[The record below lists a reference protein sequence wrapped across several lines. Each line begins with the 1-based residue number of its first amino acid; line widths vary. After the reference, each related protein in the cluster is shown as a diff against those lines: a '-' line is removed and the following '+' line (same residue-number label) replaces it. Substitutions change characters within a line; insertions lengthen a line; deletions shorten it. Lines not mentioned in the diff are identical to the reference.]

1 MNTVFPSRLVG
12 TGLAHLVLVFQTL
25 FAVAV
30 TATALGGPSGELTN
44 STLYTLCRNSDLY
57 DLLDTIVN
65 YEARF
70 NHRYHYDWVFLN
82 DNPFDD
88 NFKLLVSNAVSGTAR
103 FGLISE
109 EMWEI
114 PESVDRHVMEANIA
128 RVMADPE
135 GPYPY
140 ADSLSYRKMCRF
152 ESGFFQ
158 WHPLLLEYDYFWR
171 VEPGVKLHCD
181 IPYDI
186 FRHMVD
192 NNFRYGFTISMLEYS
207 KTIPT
212 LFNSLW
218 EVLDR
223 SCQLELL
230 NSDENYS
237 NYILNVDSNSYSL
250 CHFWTNFEIGDLNTF
265 RSKEYS
271 YLFNEL
277 DKYNGF
283 FYERWGDAPVRTLIL
298 SLILKYPQIT
308 RFKDLG
314 YQHDPYLQCPQDLTI
329 RAANR
334 CSCDTKL
341 DITNKW
347 FSCSWYFDGLNKR
360 RDGVRRLI
368 PKKPSLQLA
377 FDFAPALAPSSSSS
391 SSSP

>member
-1 MNTVFPSRLVG
+1 MNIVAPWRLVG
-12 TGLAHLVLVFQTL
+12 TVLAHLVLILQAL
-25 FAVAV
+25 LPP
-30 TATALGGPSGELTN
+30 ALGASSEKLTN

-82 DNPFDD
+82 NKPFND

-109 EMWEI
+109 EMWDI
-114 PESVDRHVMEANIA
+114 PESVDKHVMESNIA
-128 RVMADPE
+128 SVMADPE

-158 WHPLLLEYDYFWR
+158 WHPLLLGYDYFWR

-181 IPYDI
+181 ITYDI
-186 FRHMVD
+186 FRHMID
-192 NNFRYGFTISMLEYS
+192 NDFYYGFTISMLEYS

-212 LFNSLW
+212 LFSSLW
-218 EVLDR
+218 EVLDQ
-223 SCQLELL
+223 SGQLGLL
-230 NSDENYS
+230 HSDENYS
-237 NYILNVDSNSYSL
+237 NYILNVGSNSYSL
-250 CHFWTNFEIGDLNTF
+250 CHFWTNFEIGNLNTF

-271 YLFNEL
+271 NLFSEL

-368 PKKPSLQLA
+368 PKKPS
-377 FDFAPALAPSSSSS
+377 F
-391 SSSP
+391 